1 MKAKA
6 TTEIKRM
13 LEIENDG
20 EAMDSVRKLQNANG
34 LEWIYA
40 LLLGVL
46 PGAVFLQSNLIQLSK
61 TKMNLWCISQE
72 YLTQAHKEMC
82 LRMFI
87 IALFVV
93 TGSWQQSENPSVE
106 IGNTWRVYI
115 MEHIPTLSM
124 NSLHE
129 RLITWMS
136 S

>member
-61 TKMNLWCISQE
+61 TKMNLCVFLKSISHRPIRGC
-72 YLTQAHKEMC
+72 A
-82 LRMFI
+82 
-87 IALFVV
+87 
-93 TGSWQQSENPSVE
+93 
-106 IGNTWRVYI
+106 
-115 MEHIPTLSM
+115 
-124 NSLHE
+124 
-129 RLITWMS
+129 
-136 S
+136 